1 MPLYHSGPIKNNN
14 ENQIIIIM
22 KKLLILPL
30 CALAMSACD
39 FNQRADERA
48 QHERDSLMQV
58 ISERD
63 TELNDIMGSINEV
76 QEGFRLI
83 NEAEGR
89 ITVANSGPEGASSR
103 EVIRDNMSFIQQT
116 MQENRNRI
124 AQLQERLRNANIDVT
139 KLTKTIENLQAQLEE
154 QTHQVQE
161 LTAQLAE
168 RNITIAAQ
176 TEKIDTLTQDVKAL
190 VQDNVAKEETIAIQ
204 DKDLNRAWFVFGTKA
219 ELKEQK
225 ILEKGDVLRSKDFNR
240 DYFTE
245 IDIRIDKE
253 IKLYSKNA
261 ELLTSHPAGSYQLT
275 RDAQKQYVLHIT
287 DPQKFWSTSKYLVI
301 LVK

>member
-1 MPLYHSGPIKNNN
+1 
-14 ENQIIIIM
+14 M
-22 KKLLILPL
+22 KKLFILPL
-30 CALAMSACD
+30 CALALTACD
-39 FNQRADERA
+39 FNRQAEERA

-89 ITVANSGPEGASSR
+89 ITVANSGPERGSTR
-103 EVIRDNMSFIQQT
+103 ELIRENMNFIQQT
-116 MQENRNRI
+116 MAENRNRI
-124 AQLQERLRNANIDVT
+124 IQLQERLKNSKIDIT
-139 KLTKTIENLQAQLEE
+139 RLTQTIDNLRKQLDE
-154 QTHQVQE
+154 QNHRVQD

-168 RNITIAAQ
+168 RDIVIAAQ
-176 TEKIDTLTQDVKAL
+176 NEQIDTLTQDVRQL
-190 VQDNVAKEETIAIQ
+190 VADNVQMESTIAKQ
-204 DKDLNRAWFVFGTKA
+204 DQDLNKAWFVFGTKA

-225 ILEKGDVLRSKDFNR
+225 ILQNGDVLRAQDFNR
-240 DYFTE
+240 DYFTQ

-253 IKLYSKNA
+253 IKLYSRHA
-261 ELLTSHPAGSYQLT
+261 ELLTSHPAGSYKLT
-275 RDAQKQYVLHIT
+275 RDAQKQYVLYIT
-287 DPQKFWSTSKYLVI
+287 DAQKFWSASKYLVI